1 MKQFIKETWR
11 DLKYLAICI
20 VCGIVYIFDRFWRQT
35 TPREQGFLGGIFF
48 CAVVIFSLA
57 VLAEPPMPPTP

>member
-11 DLKYLAICI
+11 DLKYLVICI
-20 VCGIVYIFDRFWRQT
+20 VCWVVYIFDRFWRQT

-48 CAVVIFSLA
+48 CCVVIFSLA

>member
-11 DLKYLAICI
+11 DLKYFVICI
-20 VCGIVYIFDRFWRQT
+20 VCWVVYIFDRCWRQT

>member
-1 MKQFIKETWR
+1 MKRFMKETAG

-48 CAVVIFSLA
+48 CCVVIFSLA

>member
-1 MKQFIKETWR
+1 MKEFIKGIPK
-11 DLKYLAICI
+11 DVKYALLCI
-20 VCGIVYIFDRFWRQT
+20 VCWVVYIFDRFWRQT

-57 VLAEPPMPPTP
+57 VLAEPPMP

>member
-1 MKQFIKETWR
+1 MKRFMKETAG
-11 DLKYLAICI
+11 DLKYLVICI
-20 VCGIVYIFDRFWRQT
+20 VCWVVYILDRFWRQT

>member
-11 DLKYLAICI
+11 DLKYLVICI
-20 VCGIVYIFDRFWRQT
+20 VCWVVYIVDRFWRQT

>member
-1 MKQFIKETWR
+1 MKRFMKETAG

-20 VCGIVYIFDRFWRQT
+20 VCWVVYIFDRFWRQT

-48 CAVVIFSLA
+48 CAGVIFSLA
-57 VLAEPPMPPTP
+57 VLAEPPMP